1 MSAAPHGSTCR
12 TCGAPLEPGAVF
24 CADCGARVV
33 AGSPEPFVPSPYSV
47 PMSSTAPAPVVP
59 PVSAGPSASPSP
71 AAATLPALPPVPAA
85 PAAADPARSSRRAA
99 PPTGLAPPPP
109 PGPTPSTPP
118 PPSRRTAAPPT
129 GAYPVAPGAVA
140 PIGSRALAY
149 AIDGLVLLV
158 AVGIGYVVVAATG
171 NLPAQVS
178 DPGATRIA
186 LLLPALLGL
195 LVAIGQW
202 VAEARTGATVG
213 NATTG
218 IRTVSYRTGRPAGLL
233 AILVR
238 QLVVA
243 AGFLVLLVGEWVV
256 VVSGTWDSSPAQRG
270 WHDKAAGTLVLR
282 ARSVERASGVA
293 ASTAWNTAVA
303 RTMGDAP
310 LEAPGFVPAAPGAG
324 AASDVAPEPPSG
336 PTAAAVEPPPGPS
349 LVTGAPG
356 VPSRPAPP
364 AASDLPGAPAT
375 PEAAGDEFLVP
386 LVPVRRV
393 PDPPATTRR
402 AARLAETAA
411 AGEVI
416 TGMPGTSPSTPPP
429 PARAQPVIDVPHTR
443 PDSSPTPRITQA
455 TSDLGELEHT
465 RLRPSAAEPR
475 VVAPVA
481 LRLSFD
487 TGERVDV
494 TGDGLVG
501 RSPAAEEGVGH
512 LVPVD
517 DPARSISKTHLAF
530 GLDGAGDRLWVVDR
544 GSTNGTVLVAPD
556 GRSTALPAGTRA
568 TVAAGWTIR
577 FGQRSALV
585 ERR

>member
-1 MSAAPHGSTCR
+1 M
-12 TCGAPLEPGAVF
+12 F

-47 PMSSTAPAPVVP
+47 APP
-59 PVSAGPSASPSP
+59 PV
-71 AAATLPALPPVPAA
+71 TPVSA
-85 PAAADPARSSRRAA
+85 PAAAVLAPPSVPAASA

-109 PGPTPSTPP
+109 PGPPP
-118 PPSRRTAAPPT
+118 TAPPAPSRRAVAQPG
-129 GAYPVAPGAVA
+129 GAYPVAPGSVA

-158 AVGIGYVVVAATG
+158 AYGIGYGVVAATG
-171 NLPAQVS
+171 NLPARVS
-178 DPGATRIA
+178 DPGATRVA
-186 LLLPALLGL
+186 LLLPVLLGL

-202 VAEARTGATVG
+202 VAEATTGATVG
-213 NATTG
+213 NAITG

-243 AGFLVLLVGEWVV
+243 VGFLVCLVGEWVV
-256 VVSGTWDSSPAQRG
+256 VVSGTWDPSPAQRG

-282 ARSVERASGVA
+282 ARSVARTPGVA

-303 RTMGDAP
+303 RTMGDTP
-310 LEAPGFVPAAPGAG
+310 PEAPAFVPAAPGVG
-324 AASDVAPEPPSG
+324 TASDAAHERPTGPTSGVEPLAAPAGVPLSG
-336 PTAAAVEPPPGPS
+336 PTAAAEAPAALP

-356 VPSRPAPP
+356 VP
-364 AASDLPGAPAT
+364 AT
-375 PEAAGDEFLVP
+375 SEQAGTTTGDEPLVP
-386 LVPVRRV
+386 LVPARRG
-393 PDPPATTRR
+393 PDQPATTRR

-416 TGMPGTSPSTPPP
+416 TGLPGTSPSPPP
-429 PARAQPVIDVPHTR
+429 PTVRAQPVIDVPQSR
-443 PDSSPTPRITQA
+443 PDSSPNPRVTPA

-465 RLRPSAAEPR
+465 RLRPSAAAPR

-501 RSPAAEEGVGH
+501 RSPAAEEGVAH

-530 GLDGAGDRLWVVDR
+530 GPDGAGDRLWVVDR

-556 GRSTALPAGTRA
+556 GQSSALPPGRRA
-568 TVAAGWTIR
+568 TVAVGWTIR